1 MTARDWCG
9 GGAVLTLKRQKE
21 FSWGGGSV
29 LHLDCSGGY
38 KTMSMCQNS
47 QNYRLKYVYFT
58 VNKLCHNKV
67 ERNLERKKR
76 RIDQNSEYSKLLLE

>member
-9 GGAVLTLKRQKE
+9 GGAVLTIKRQKE
-21 FSWGGGSV
+21 FSWGGSSV

-38 KTMSMCQNS
+38 KTMSVCQNS
-47 QNYRLKYVYFT
+47 QNYRLNYVHFT

-67 ERNLERKKR
+67 DLERKKM
-76 RIDQNSEYSKLLLE
+76 RISVSIRTKF